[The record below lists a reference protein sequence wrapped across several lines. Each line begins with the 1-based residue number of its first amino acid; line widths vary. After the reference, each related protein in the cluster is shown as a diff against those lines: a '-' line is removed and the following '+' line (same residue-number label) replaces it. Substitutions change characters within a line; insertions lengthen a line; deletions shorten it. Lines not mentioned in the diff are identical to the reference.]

1 MNNDAAIARATRER
15 VPVVVGYPSS
25 LASQRLQSIA
35 SQILAL
41 PAGASQSAGSVFL
54 ETIGGVEG
62 GILISSA
69 AAVECGGVGVEQGMR
84 IASVQEYL
92 PFVKKVAMRMAK
104 RLPSHV
110 AFEDLMS
117 AGVVGLIEAMNRY
130 DPDKVSE
137 FEKYAEFRV
146 RGHPNK
152 LRRRDLMA
160 RDARLESKNLEAV
173 IDGKEYGRS
182 PEEEEIAE
190 RLDLSVD
197 ELRTKL
203 EKLTPVRVLSFT
215 DVFPASAPS
224 DEPNPF
230 DLFAQQ
236 ELLEHLAKATRSSV
250 SGTSWCSSSTTK
262 RTSP

>member
-1 MNNDAAIARATRER
+1 M
-15 VPVVVGYPSS
+15 
-25 LASQRLQSIA
+25 
-35 SQILAL
+35 
-41 PAGASQSAGSVFL
+41 
-54 ETIGGVEG
+54 
-62 GILISSA
+62 SSA
-69 AAVECGGVGVEQGMR
+69 AAVQSGGVGVEQGDR
-84 IASVQEYL
+84 GLLPVQEYL

-110 AFEDLMS
+110 AFEDLVS

-130 DPDKVSE
+130 DPEKVSE

-146 RGHPNK
+146 KGAILDE

-173 IDGKEYGRS
+173 IDGLTQEYGRS

-230 DLFAQQ
+230 ELFAQQ
-236 ELLEHLAKATRSSV
+236 ELLEHLAKAITKLSERHQLVLQLYYKEDLTLKEIGVVLDVTESRVCQIMSEATHRLRAILQPEYKSKGRV
-250 SGTSWCSSSTTK
+250 GRGTGK
-262 RTSP
+262 